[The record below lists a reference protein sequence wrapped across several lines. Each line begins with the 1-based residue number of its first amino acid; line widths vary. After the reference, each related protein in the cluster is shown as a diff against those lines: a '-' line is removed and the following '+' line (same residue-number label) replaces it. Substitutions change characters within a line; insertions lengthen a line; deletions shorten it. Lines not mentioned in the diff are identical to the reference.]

1 MIIKEL
7 FLNNFRQFT
16 DEQKI
21 EFSTDENK
29 KVTFIMAESGVG
41 KTTLIQSFQ
50 WALYGKCKYS
60 KILNEDI
67 KNSLQAGQTATVT
80 VSLVIN
86 HGGRDYTI
94 TRKQLYRKINVRI
107 DSDNSILTIDYKGE
121 DGISKQ
127 VRGRE
132 ADSLVK
138 TLMHQDLFPYFF
150 LEGESLTKVGEQM
163 SRGKNGSNK
172 DFINAIKGLLGFN
185 HLYET
190 VKHLSTVSSEYNS
203 DIARNTSSEKL
214 RTAIENINK
223 CDEDI
228 KLAGERIITIDTE
241 ISYNKTKRDELSEK
255 LMAFGEI
262 ETKQKRT
269 KTLSAELSLLK
280 SRIDDRKRVLFK
292 KFSNNGFYAVL
303 DSMLAE
309 ARETLKNSDSIDKG
323 VPGMNVDAVKW
334 MLENHKCICGEE
346 LIEGSEHWE
355 KLNEWMT
362 FLPPNNIG
370 FELETFSNEMK
381 QIERQAKFFD
391 EDFIRERKA
400 LSDDIKEYDSK
411 VEELDSLNKDIGG
424 VREDIG
430 LLKQQEQSYNN
441 KIVDL
446 KLERKNKENYISELN
461 AKRKE
466 ISGLIEIFQ
475 KQDEK
480 TQKLQNYYAES
491 EFLKNRISRFILR
504 KEKEKREKLTAAI
517 NEVFK
522 DFYEENITFSLDTNY
537 GVQIK
542 TYDKEL
548 SDDFTS
554 GGQDVAVAL
563 AFIGAII
570 KLSGEKDIDPELV
583 DEDENSESYPLV
595 LDAPTSNFGMK
606 QMKSFSEIMPKITDQ
621 IIVFI
626 NDKDGPILYDLMKD
640 RISSEWVIS
649 QEKGDSFHSRISKGG
664 M

>member
-7 FLNNFRQFT
+7 SLNNFRQFT

-21 EFSTDENK
+21 VFSTDNNK

-50 WALYGKCKYS
+50 WVLYGKCKYS
-60 KILNEDI
+60 KILNEDV
-67 KNSLQAGQTATVT
+67 KNSLVPGQLATVT

-107 DSDNSILTIDYKGE
+107 DSDDSALTIDYKGD

-127 VRGRE
+127 IRGRE

-163 SRGKNGSNK
+163 SRGKNSSNK

-190 VKHLSTVSSEYNS
+190 IKHLSVVSSDYS
-203 DIARNTSSEKL
+203 DEIAKNTNSEKL
-214 RTAIENINK
+214 RDTIQSINK

-228 KLAGERIITIDTE
+228 KSAGDRINTIDTE
-241 ISYNKTKRDELSEK
+241 ISYNKAKRDELSEK
-255 LMAFGEI
+255 LMTFGEI
-262 ETKQKRT
+262 EAKQKRT
-269 KTLSAELSLLK
+269 KTISTELSLLK
-280 SRIDDRKRVLFK
+280 SKIDDRKRVLFK
-292 KFSNNGFYAVL
+292 KFSNSGFYAIL
-303 DSMLAE
+303 ASMLDE

-346 LIEGSEHWE
+346 LVEGSEHWM
-355 KLNEWMT
+355 KLTEWMT

-370 FELETFSNEMK
+370 FELDTFNNEMK
-381 QIERQAKFFD
+381 QIERQAKYFD

-400 LSDDIKEYDSK
+400 LSDDIKEYDAK
-411 VEELDSLNKDIGG
+411 VEELDSLNKEIGG

-446 KLERKNKENYISELN
+446 KLERKNKENIISDLST
-461 AKRKE
+461 KRNQL
-466 ISGLIEIFQ
+466 SGLIEIYK

-480 TQKLQNYYAES
+480 TQKLQSYYAES
-491 EFLKNRISRFILR
+491 EFLKNRISRFISR

-517 NEVFK
+517 NEIFK
-522 DFYEENITFSLDTNY
+522 DFYEENITFSLDANY

-570 KLSGEKDIDPELV
+570 KLNGEKDTDPELI
-583 DEDENSESYPLV
+583 DEEENVESYPLV

-606 QMKSFSEIMPKITDQ
+606 QMESFSEIMPKITDQ

-626 NDKDGPILYDLMKD
+626 NDKDGPILHELMKTQ
-640 RISSEWVIS
+640 IGSEWMLC
-649 QEKGDSFHSRISKGG
+649 QEKGDSFHSKIVKGG